1 MEDPPAEIQPD
12 LNLLWH
18 SKAGVPAA
26 FATRVPKAVEP
37 VNLHPPK
44 MQAPGIGSTHP
55 ILPVPPMLPMMPPP
69 LPSMPS
75 TPMTPGMAHLP
86 ALAMQPA
93 MPTNAPVGAFPA
105 PLTAPTA
112 PTAPRAPPPPAPPAP
127 AAPAVAFSG
136 ALPRPK
142 HGGHTLDAHLEV
154 ARLAQAWLD
163 RGSRAEKDKSDKRRI
178 KRNKAEI
185 DPYLPPREPAQE
197 DDPYSV
203 MLAEAEAEDA
213 AELPEMPPPTSISA
227 HKRKA
232 SQTDALSL
240 SPPGRPA
247 KVAVI
252 EAEAK
257 AETVK
262 SDSSEASDSE
272 EEESEEE
279 DAEDDD
285 IEEVP
290 AEVGDGE
297 AARLEL
303 FKLGAKCC
311 SVVAHFV
318 GGQKASLPENR
329 RLDIDQRVR
338 LEHCRKHLQ
347 WAGDLATVWHLA
359 LSDLREKV
367 AWTTLCTY
375 FVSRKRVGLAELKGG
390 VVYIVPPDD
399 TFLSELGLP
408 AAAETLAGS
417 LLGLQV
423 RTSELPTEE
432 SLQEEV
438 GLNEKEVAK
447 EASQLST

>member
-1 MEDPPAEIQPD
+1 
-12 LNLLWH
+12 
-18 SKAGVPAA
+18 
-26 FATRVPKAVEP
+26 
-37 VNLHPPK
+37 
-44 MQAPGIGSTHP
+44 
-55 ILPVPPMLPMMPPP
+55 
-69 LPSMPS
+69 
-75 TPMTPGMAHLP
+75 
-86 ALAMQPA
+86 
-93 MPTNAPVGAFPA
+93 
-105 PLTAPTA
+105 
-112 PTAPRAPPPPAPPAP
+112 
-127 AAPAVAFSG
+127 
-136 ALPRPK
+136 
-142 HGGHTLDAHLEV
+142 
-154 ARLAQAWLD
+154 
-163 RGSRAEKDKSDKRRI
+163 
-178 KRNKAEI
+178 
-185 DPYLPPREPAQE
+185 
-197 DDPYSV
+197 